1 MAKAGKRYPLVI
13 YTHMID
19 RWWPAILFLG
29 LALASLAWP
38 LYQNP
43 FMRLAE
49 PWRWQAMAWLGGV
62 VIFVS
67 LVMAS
72 FRKSGYVQLF
82 GDHLRLVTPFLRM
95 NISYRRILRTT
106 TVSMGATF
114 PPKSISGWRREI
126 ISPLASMTAVKID
139 LNAFPLPL
147 SVLRF
152 FLSPFF
158 FKDSTPHFIILVN
171 DWMGFSTDLES
182 MRVSGKMPM
191 PEQKISDQSIL
202 SRLPRK

>member
-1 MAKAGKRYPLVI
+1 MAKTGKRYPLLV

-19 RWWPAILFLG
+19 RWWPAILLLG
-29 LALASLAWP
+29 LALAALAWP

-49 PWRWQAMAWLGGV
+49 PWRWRAMAWLGGV
-62 VIFVS
+62 VIFIS

-72 FRKSGYVQLF
+72 FRKSGYVQPL

-95 NISYRRILRTT
+95 NISYRRILRTS
-106 TVSMGATF
+106 TVSMAATF
-114 PPKSISGWRREI
+114 PLKGLSSWRREI
-126 ISPLASMTAVKID
+126 IRPLASLTAVKIE
-139 LNAFPLPL
+139 LNAFPLPPA
-147 SVLRF
+147 VLRF

-158 FKDSTPHFIILVN
+158 FKDSTPHFIILVR
-171 DWMGFSTDLES
+171 DWMGFSMELES
-182 MRVSGKMPM
+182 MRVSGSR
-191 PEQKISDQSIL
+191 PEQRHPDHSIL

>member
-1 MAKAGKRYPLVI
+1 MAKVRRRYPLVI

-19 RWWPAILFLG
+19 RWWPAILLLG

-49 PWRWQAMAWLGGV
+49 PWRWQAMALLGGTV
-62 VIFVS
+62 VFIS

-106 TVSMGATF
+106 TVSFGATF

-126 ISPLASMTAVKID
+126 ITPLASMTAVKID

-147 SVLRF
+147 PALRF

-158 FKDSTPHFIILVN
+158 FKDSTPHFIILVK
-171 DWMGFSTDLES
+171 DWMGFSTELES
-182 MRVSGKMPM
+182 LRVSGKMPI
-191 PEQKISDQSIL
+191 PEQKITDQSIL

>member
-1 MAKAGKRYPLVI
+1 MAKVGRRYPLLV

-19 RWWPAILFLG
+19 RWWPALLLLG

-38 LYQNP
+38 FYQDP

-49 PWRWQAMAWLGGV
+49 AWRWQAMLSLGGAV
-62 VIFVS
+62 TLLS

-95 NISYRRILRTT
+95 NISYRRILRTST
-106 TVSMGATF
+106 ISMAATF
-114 PPKSISGWRREI
+114 PLKSMSSWRRDI
-126 ISPLASMTAVKID
+126 IRPLSSLTAVKIE
-139 LNAFPLPL
+139 LNAFPIPL

-158 FKDSTPHFIILVN
+158 FKDSTPHIIILVN
-171 DWMGFSTDLES
+171 DWMGLSTELDSL
-182 MRVSGKMPM
+182 RVSGNA
-191 PEQKISDQSIL
+191 PEQKTPDQSIL

>member
-19 RWWPAILFLG
+19 RWWPAILLLG
-29 LALASLAWP
+29 LALTSLAWP
-38 LYQNP
+38 LYQDP

-49 PWRWQAMAWLGGV
+49 PWRWQTMAWLGGIV
-62 VIFVS
+62 TLAS
-67 LVMAS
+67 LVMVS
-72 FRKSGYVQLF
+72 FRRSGYVQPF
-82 GDHLRLVTPFLRM
+82 SDHLRLVTPFLRM

-106 TVSMGATF
+106 TVSIGATF
-114 PPKSISGWRREI
+114 PPRSISGWRREI
-126 ISPLASMTAVKID
+126 IAPLANMTAVKIE

-171 DWMGFSTDLES
+171 DFMGFSTELES
-182 MRVSGKMPM
+182 MRVSGKVL
-191 PEQKISDQSIL
+191 EEKTSDQSIL

>member
-1 MAKAGKRYPLVI
+1 MAKAGKRYTLVI

-19 RWWPAILFLG
+19 RWWPAILLLG
-29 LALASLAWP
+29 LALTSLAWP
-38 LYQNP
+38 LFQDP

-49 PWRWQAMAWLGGV
+49 PWRWQAMAWLGGAV
-62 VIFVS
+62 TLAS

-72 FRKSGYVQLF
+72 FRKSAYVQLYR
-82 GDHLRLVTPFLRM
+82 DHLRLVTPFLRM

-106 TVSMGATF
+106 TVSMGQTF
-114 PPKSISGWRREI
+114 PPKSISGWKRNIME
-126 ISPLASMTAVKID
+126 PLASKTAIKID
-139 LNAFPLPL
+139 LNAFPLPPAA
-147 SVLRF
+147 LRF

-171 DWMGFSTDLES
+171 DWMGFSTELES
-182 MRVSGKMPM
+182 IRASGNI
-191 PEQKISDQSIL
+191 PEQSRVSDQSIL

>member
-1 MAKAGKRYPLVI
+1 MAKAGKRYPLLV

-19 RWWPAILFLG
+19 RWWPALLLLG

-38 LYQNP
+38 LYQDP

-49 PWRWQAMAWLGGV
+49 PWRWQAMLWLGGAV
-62 VIFVS
+62 TLIS

-82 GDHLRLVTPFLRM
+82 RDHLRLVTPFLRV
-95 NISYRRILRTT
+95 NISYRRILRSS
-106 TVSMGATF
+106 TVNMAATF
-114 PPKSISGWRREI
+114 PLKSMPGWRRDI
-126 ISPLASMTAVKID
+126 IRPLSSLTAVKIE
-139 LNAFPLPL
+139 LNAFPIPL
-147 SVLRF
+147 SVLRI

-171 DWMGFSTDLES
+171 DWMGLSTELDSL
-182 MRVSGKMPM
+182 RVSGST
-191 PEQKISDQSIL
+191 PEQKIPDRSIL
-202 SRLPRK
+202 SRLPKK